1 MKRLRWVAVMVIALL
16 LGAWVSAPAVQ
27 AQPADGVGK
36 AVSDLYVGVLQKV
49 VALMKD
55 RPDPKDLTAKLTQ
68 LKEETIK
75 QMVELGKK
83 REALDPAGRK
93 AVDDS
98 IMKTMNSLSPDL
110 FTEFQNGRI
119 HYAKLD
125 PGLGK
130 LIMDFHM
137 IPQYAVF
144 DNLKQHAPKEA
155 ERLGIK

>member
-1 MKRLRWVAVMVIALL
+1 MKRMRWGAVVMTALL
-16 LGAWVSAPAVQ
+16 MGVLCGAPNAQ

-110 FTEFQNGRI
+110 FTEFQNGRN
-119 HYAKLD
+119 HYAQLD
-125 PGLGK
+125 PALGK